1 MKDLKDIRDIQNK
14 VLPFVRRFNLVIF
27 IVIVVIILSIAVLLL
42 YGVVEKASG
51 TDIDNTPGDT
61 SYFDQETIDRLDK
74 LKTSDQPSTPL
85 DLSKGRINP
94 FSE

>member
-1 MKDLKDIRDIQNK
+1 MEDIKDIRDIQNK
-14 VLPFVRRFNLVIF
+14 IVPFIRRFNLVIF
-27 IVIVVIILSIAVLLL
+27 IVIVVLVLSVNVVML

-51 TDIDNTPGDT
+51 TDLDGTAGGGAQ
-61 SYFDQETIDRLDK
+61 FDQETIDRLEK

>member
-1 MKDLKDIRDIQNK
+1 MKDIKDIRDIQNK
-14 VLPFVRRFNLVIF
+14 IVPLIRRFNLVIF
-27 IVIVVIILSIAVLLL
+27 IVIVVLVLSVNVVML

-51 TDIDNTPGDT
+51 TDLDDT
-61 SYFDQETIDRLDK
+61 AGGGAQFDQETINRLEK